1 MEITDPLK
9 ISSSAKDYGAPLD
22 GPTNP
27 PIEPATMIEKEPV
40 DSKETDLFTA
50 TFQPAGF
57 IRRAIAFTIDFFIIE
72 LLYLFLIGMGVWGM
86 QLSRG
91 GSGELFSSDS
101 VVGSLAVPFIA
112 VWFFLF
118 IGYFTFFHTYDGQ
131 TPAKMIIRIKVV
143 TEEGALLSLPRALA
157 RSFGYFISGFF
168 FGFGFLI
175 SIFEKKKRALH
186 DLLVR
191 SYVVLS

>member
-1 MEITDPLK
+1 MDIIDPL
-9 ISSSAKDYGAPLD
+9 DAPV
-22 GPTNP
+22 NP
-27 PIEPATMIEKEPV
+27 PMDPSVSTIEKEPV
-40 DSKETDLFTA
+40 HLEETGFPTA
-50 TFQPAGF
+50 TLQPAGF
-57 IRRAIAFTIDFFIIE
+57 IRRAIAFAIDFFIVE
-72 LLYLFLIGMGVWGM
+72 FLYLFLIGIGILGVR
-86 QLSRG
+86 LSRG
-91 GSGELFSSDS
+91 GEFFPSDS
-101 VVGSLAVPFIA
+101 LLSSLAIPFIS

-118 IGYFTFFHTYDGQ
+118 IGYFTFFHSYDGQ

-143 TEEGALLSLPRALA
+143 DQAGTLLSFRRAMV
-157 RSFGYFISGFF
+157 RSFSYFISGFF